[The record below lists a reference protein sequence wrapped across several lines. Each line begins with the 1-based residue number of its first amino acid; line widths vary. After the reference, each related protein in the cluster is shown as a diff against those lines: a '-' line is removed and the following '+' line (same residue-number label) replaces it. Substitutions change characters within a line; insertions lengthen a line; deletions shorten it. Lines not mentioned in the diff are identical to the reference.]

1 MENHHH
7 DEVLELNIENVRL
20 NAIIFSKDS
29 EIKQL
34 HKMTLNTEP
43 ERLRAIIAKKD
54 SWLG

>member
-7 DEVLELNIENVRL
+7 DEVLELNIENERL

-29 EIKQL
+29 KIKQL
-34 HKMTLNTEP
+34 HKMTLNTQP
-43 ERLRAIIAKKD
+43 ERLLAIIAKKD